1 MVHRNALI
9 TAGSIAVV
17 VLAAAIAVGANL
29 GILNVADSR
38 PVGKLSAVAAV
49 QPGGSNVI
57 HKYTGAAKAATSQ
70 KYIIKKAGTVKVE
83 ATRSGLRLVDV
94 SAARHWS
101 WTLAQTA
108 DKKLTVTFRNGSSVY
123 TFLATL
129 GHQGK
134 IIARVD
140 HPVTRVVPAAP
151 STSTAGTTVYTA
163 NPAPSPTHAATAP
176 AGGGDSEPS
185 GGGEVDD

>member
-57 HKYTGAAKAATSQ
+57 HTYTGATKAATSQ

-83 ATRSGLRLVDV
+83 ATRRGLRLVDV

-108 DKKLTVTFRNGSSVY
+108 DKKLTVTFRYGSSVY

-129 GHQGK
+129 DRHGK
-134 IIARVD
+134 IVARVD
-140 HPVTRVVPAAP
+140 HPVTRVVPAA
-151 STSTAGTTVYTA
+151 SSSSSTVYTA
-163 NPAPSPTHAATAP
+163 APAPSPTHAAAAP
-176 AGGGDSEPS
+176 AGGDDSKPS

>member
-38 PVGKLSAVAAV
+38 PVGKLSAVATV

-57 HKYTGAAKAATSQ
+57 HKYTGATKAATSQ
-70 KYIIKKAGTVKVE
+70 KYIIKKAGTVKVA
-83 ATRSGLRLVDV
+83 ATKSGLRLVDV
-94 SAARHWS
+94 SARPHWK
-101 WTLAQTA
+101 WTLAQTG
-108 DKKLTVTFRNGSSVY
+108 DDKLTVTFRYGSSTY

-129 GHQGK
+129 GRHGR
-134 IIARVD
+134 ITARVD

-151 STSTAGTTVYTA
+151 SASSTVYTA
-163 NPAPSPTHAATAP
+163 APAPSPTHAATAP
-176 AGGGDSEPS
+176 AGDDDSGPS